1 MRCPRCETSALD
13 EREREG
19 VTIDVCQSCRGIWL
33 DRGELEKLIAR
44 ERQWDDDRERERD
57 RGRERDRDSDSGERE
72 RPRGLRDDERRDD
85 RRDDRRSD
93 DDGRYK
99 HKRKKGFLD
108 ALGDIFD

>member
-1 MRCPRCETSALD
+1 MRCPRCETSVLD

-33 DRGELEKLIAR
+33 DRGELEKLITR
-44 ERQWDDDRERERD
+44 ERQWDDDRERDRD
-57 RGRERDRDSDSGERE
+57 RGRERDRDSDDRLRARDRDSDE
-72 RPRGLRDDERRDD
+72 RPRGLRDDDD
-85 RRDDRRSD
+85 R
-93 DDGRYK
+93 GYK